1 MIFRILAQYFATFF
15 RKRRGRNLRA
25 VMILAMVLVYGAA
38 GFAYFE
44 REAGGATFVDGL
56 WYSLVTMS
64 TVGYGD
70 YFPKTTLG
78 RFAVGV
84 PLMFVGIGILG
95 YVLST
100 VSTALVFSQSQKMK
114 GLGKMKLKG
123 HLVVINVPSV
133 AKVEQVIREL
143 RRDPTVGG
151 DTEVVIVSEE
161 LEELP
166 QVFHGHDVHFIKGNP
181 TRDETLTRASI
192 DDAAYVVI
200 LCRDPKDS
208 ASDNLNLAITLAIE
222 SRSSHV
228 VTAVECI
235 DPGMVDL
242 LRKAKCDR
250 IVCLS
255 RFESRF
261 ISHELLNPGAQ
272 SLIEDLICSA
282 GGQQLYIT
290 AIPPTRL
297 GTYGDL
303 SRICHAAQHVL
314 IGIRRGREQIFN
326 PADETPLLAG
336 DAAVTIGERRLLFAG
351 P

>member
-1 MIFRILAQYFATFF
+1 MILRLLAQYFTTFF
-15 RKRRGRNLRA
+15 RKRRGQNLRA
-25 VMILAMVLVYGAA
+25 AVILTVVLLYGAA
-38 GFAYFE
+38 GFTYFE
-44 REAGGATFVDGL
+44 REVGEATFVDGL

-70 YFPKTTLG
+70 YFPKTPLG

-95 YVLST
+95 YVLSA
-100 VSTALVFSQSQKMK
+100 VSTALVFRQSQKLRGM
-114 GLGKMKLKG
+114 GKMNLKG
-123 HLVVINVPSV
+123 HIVVINVPSV

-143 RRDPTVGG
+143 RRDPTIGS
-151 DTEVVIVSEE
+151 DTEVVIVAEE

-166 QVFHGHDVHFIKGNP
+166 RVFHGHDVHFVKGNP
-181 TRDETLTRASI
+181 TRDETLVRASI

-222 SRSSHV
+222 SRASKVIS
-228 VTAVECI
+228 AVECI
-235 DPGMVDL
+235 DPGMMDL

-255 RFESRF
+255 KFESRF

-290 AIPPTRL
+290 AIPSALQIR
-297 GTYGDL
+297 TYGDL
-303 SRICHAAQHVL
+303 SGICHASQHVL
-314 IGIRRGREQIFN
+314 IGIRRGKEQIFN
-326 PADETPLLAG
+326 PADDTALLAG
-336 DAAVTIGERRLLFAG
+336 DAAVTIGERRLLFH
-351 P
+351 

>member
-1 MIFRILAQYFATFF
+1 MIFRLLTHYFTSLF

-25 VMILAMVLVYGAA
+25 VLILAAVLVYGAA
-38 GFAYFE
+38 GFTYFE
-44 REAGGATFVDGL
+44 REAGEATFVDGL

-70 YFPKTTLG
+70 YFPKTPLG

-84 PLMFVGIGILG
+84 PLMFIGIGILG
-95 YVLST
+95 YVLSA
-100 VSTALVFSQSQKMK
+100 VSTALVFSQSQKLK
-114 GLGKMKLKG
+114 GMGKMKLKG
-123 HLVVINVPSV
+123 HIVVVNVPSV
-133 AKVEQVIREL
+133 SKVEQVIREL
-143 RRDPTVGG
+143 RRDPTIGG

-166 QVFHGHDVHFIKGNP
+166 QVFHGHDVHFVKGNP
-181 TRDETLTRASI
+181 TRDETLVRASI
-192 DDAAYVVI
+192 DHAAYVVI

-222 SRSSHV
+222 ARSSRV
-228 VTAVECI
+228 ISAVECI
-235 DPGMVDL
+235 DPGMEDL

-250 IVCLS
+250 VVCLS
-255 RFESRF
+255 KFESRF

-272 SLIEDLICSA
+272 SLIEDLICSS

-290 AIPPTRL
+290 EIPSSLRT

-303 SRICHAAQHVL
+303 AGICRRSKHVL
-314 IGIRRGREQIFN
+314 IGIRRGKGQIFN
-326 PADETPLLAG
+326 PVDETPLLAG
-336 DAAVTIGERRLLFAG
+336 DAAVTIGEHRLLFT
-351 P
+351 